1 VLDHGAL
8 ERLKNDAALS
18 QLIGDYIAMNQLI
31 AGKDQA
37 SGDFIEC
44 ARLIEN
50 LGTVVVGHRSAEL
63 ERVIALHPR
72 HRVGDLEGLLGDDVL
87 AEVAEVLDV
96 RAVTATDQR
105 DAVVPVD
112 SAGAADSKRGVLI
125 LSESHRQEAVVEIR
139 EAEAQLIDQI
149 RSEDVRFTEAA
160 RVTDVVRR
168 SGAEACLI
176 PRDTAGIAERIVPMT
191 PAEEQLIGA
200 ADRLIDAA
208 VELCDRQGFER
219 TTVDQIAAIADV
231 SPRTFSRY
239 FPTKDAIALALID
252 DALDM
257 AAVELARQPSDI
269 GHFEALRRS
278 YVTMYNNTKSA
289 PPGAL
294 SADRMM
300 CTVRIIMT
308 SPSLRQAA
316 LEYRPHA
323 VNVELAKRLGVDL
336 ENRRLKLLAA
346 IWGSI
351 IMTAMADL
359 SEQGVDWGRVW
370 IDDIVARLE
379 ATFAEFMGE
388 IRDVRQRV

>member
-1 VLDHGAL
+1 
-8 ERLKNDAALS
+8 
-18 QLIGDYIAMNQLI
+18 
-31 AGKDQA
+31 
-37 SGDFIEC
+37 
-44 ARLIEN
+44 
-50 LGTVVVGHRSAEL
+50 
-63 ERVIALHPR
+63 
-72 HRVGDLEGLLGDDVL
+72 
-87 AEVAEVLDV
+87 VAEVRGEPALGLRERKKQRT
-96 RAVTATDQR
+96 RAT
-105 DAVVPVD
+105 
-112 SAGAADSKRGVLI
+112 
-125 LSESHRQEAVVEIR
+125 
-139 EAEAQLIDQI
+139 
-149 RSEDVRFTEAA
+149 
-160 RVTDVVRR
+160 
-168 SGAEACLI
+168 
-176 PRDTAGIAERIVPMT
+176 
-191 PAEEQLIGA
+191 
-200 ADRLIDAA
+200 LIDAA

-239 FPTKDAIALALID
+239 FATKDAIALALID
-252 DALDM
+252 DALDV

-278 YVTMYNNTKSA
+278 YVTMYNSTKSA

-308 SPSLRQAA
+308 SPTLRQAA

-323 VNVELAKRLGVDL
+323 VNVELAKRLGVDI

-346 IWGSI
+346 VWGSI

-359 SEQGVDWGRVW
+359 SEQGVDWGRIG
-370 IDDIVARLE
+370 IDDVVARLE